1 MWILPLAQHIFT
13 VVYVSTHV
21 GYEKGIILG
30 NIHMLQAENLRKGE
44 GIIQRRKGLNAT
56 NGMQDYFSIS
66 DQPSSVAAVQTKEKM
81 GRCDCLDLGSWE
93 QGLEIISV

>member
-1 MWILPLAQHIFT
+1 
-13 VVYVSTHV
+13 
-21 GYEKGIILG
+21 
-30 NIHMLQAENLRKGE
+30 MLQAEILKKGE

-56 NGMQDYFSIS
+56 NGMQDYFSTS
-66 DQPSSVAAVQTKEKM
+66 DQPNTVAAVQTKEKM